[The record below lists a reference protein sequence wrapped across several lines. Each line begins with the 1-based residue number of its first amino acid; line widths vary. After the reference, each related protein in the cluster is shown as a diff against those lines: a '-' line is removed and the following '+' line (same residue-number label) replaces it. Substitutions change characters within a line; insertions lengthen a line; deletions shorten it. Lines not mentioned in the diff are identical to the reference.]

1 MTKFALLTLISLCL
15 GASAALAQDTSAPVA
30 APVVGA
36 ASSLPI
42 QVNIAVGDF
51 KCSAAKCY
59 GNLGSSVAESLTTA
73 LLNTGKFSVMER
85 QNLGQLNEEAF
96 ASGGAAF
103 QGADLVIFG
112 AITQFEPEAQ
122 SGGFSLGGLLSVGKK
137 ESSIG
142 VDLRIVDVKSRRT
155 IAGTHVDGTSSSQGV
170 SLNIV
175 GNMGASSNGGVEK
188 AVASMLKQAVDQLVA
203 RIPTNYYK

>member
-1 MTKFALLTLISLCL
+1 MSKFAVLALTTLFL
-15 GASAALAQDTSAPVA
+15 SAAPALAQDA
-30 APVVGA
+30 APGA
-36 ASSLPI
+36 VPVLSPAPTLPA

-59 GNLGSSVAESLTTA
+59 GNLGSNVSESLTTA

-112 AITQFEPEAQ
+112 SITQFEPEAQ
-122 SGGFSLGGLLSVGKK
+122 SGGFSLGRLISVGKK

-142 VDLRIVDVKSRRT
+142 ADLRIVDVKSRRT
-155 IAGTHVDGTSSSQGV
+155 IAGTHVDGTSSSQGI
-170 SLNIV
+170 SLSIV

-188 AVASMLKQAVDQLVA
+188 AVAAMLKQAVDQLVA
-203 RIPTNYYK
+203 RIPANYYK

>member
-1 MTKFALLTLISLCL
+1 MFKLTLTALTTLAL
-15 GASAALAQDTSAPVA
+15 GASALAQETAPA
-30 APVVGA
+30 APLPAVTA
-36 ASSLPI
+36 APALPV

-59 GNLGSSVAESLTTA
+59 GNLGSSISESLTTA

-122 SGGFSLGGLLSVGKK
+122 SGGFSLGGLISMGKK

-142 VDLRIVDVKSRRT
+142 ADLRIVDVKSRRT
-155 IAGTHVDGTSSSQGV
+155 IAGTHVDGTSSSQGL

-175 GNMGASSNGGVEK
+175 GNMGTSSNGGVEK

-203 RIPTNYYK
+203 RIPASYYK